1 MDYWGVGKKDKEPGV
16 AALERAELVGEWDPV
31 TCAYWK
37 YAELRLRYLE
47 RMPLGTTY
55 PSVAERV
62 VKITQSAEMAGRCSL
77 VVDAT
82 GVGRPVVDL
91 LRRERPGCTLMPVT
105 ITGGASESRGG
116 GYYGVPKRD
125 LVTGMQVLL
134 QGGGLQIAS
143 GIPHGAAL
151 AAEMA
156 EMRVKLTA
164 SGNTQFGAWREGT
177 HDDLVLAVALAC
189 WGGPEAVPERSVWGG
204 VLLAA
209 DGPGGMGER
218 DQEVG

>member
-1 MDYWGVGKKDKEPGV
+1 
-16 AALERAELVGEWDPV
+16 
-31 TCAYWK
+31 
-37 YAELRLRYLE
+37 
-47 RMPLGTTY
+47 MPLGTTY

-62 VKITQSAEMAGRCSL
+62 VKITRTPQMAGRCSL

-91 LRRERPGCTLMPVT
+91 LRREGPGCTLMPVT

-125 LVTGMQVLL
+125 LVTGLQVLL
-134 QGGGLQIAS
+134 QSGGLQIAS
-143 GIPHGAAL
+143 GIPYGAAL

-164 SGNTQFGAWREGT
+164 AGNMQFGAWREGT

-189 WGGPEAVPERSVWGG
+189 WGARKMYPNGPYGG
-204 VLLAA
+204 ESYWRRT
-209 DGPGGMGER
+209 GQ
-218 DQEVG
+218 QEWVAGVRKWAKGRLV